1 MSGRAWRHFDF
12 LLFGATII
20 LIALG
25 IALIYSATLASTPY
39 ISESPWDSFLV
50 RQIVYTLVGIGL
62 MLLVSFTDYSIF
74 ANINHLIYAFV
85 ILSLILVYAVGHISF
100 GAQRWIEFGIFQLQP
115 SELAKVLLIIVLA
128 KFLADRQEDLKR
140 LPYLLLSMIYVG
152 LPMIFV
158 YVQPDLGTAIV
169 LAVSWLAMV
178 LVAGVRVR
186 HLGLLALIGVISSPI
201 VWLSLQGYMRE
212 RILIF
217 FNPERDP
224 LGAGYNINQARIAV
238 GSGGWLGQGFARGTQ
253 SQLHFLRVRHT
264 DYVFSVLG
272 EELGFVGVLLLLLLF
287 IVVIWRILRAAE
299 MARDTFGQLIA
310 CGIAT
315 VVAFQVIANVGMNV
329 GLLPSSGVPLP
340 FISYGGSALI
350 ALLIGEGIVQNII
363 IRHKRLEFQ

>member
-1 MSGRAWRHFDF
+1 MRGRAWQHFDF
-12 LLFGATII
+12 VLFGATII
-20 LIALG
+20 LIAGG
-25 IALIYSATLASTPY
+25 IALVYSATLASTSY
-39 ISESPWDSFLV
+39 GENLWDTFFA
-50 RQIVYTLVGIGL
+50 RQIIYALAGVGL

-74 ANINHLIYAFV
+74 TNINHVIYAFT
-85 ILSLILVYAVGHISF
+85 ILSLILVYAVGQISF
-100 GAQRWIEFGIFQLQP
+100 GAQRWINLGIFPLQP

-140 LPYLLLSMIYVG
+140 LRYLVLSILYIG
-152 LPMIFV
+152 IPMIFV
-158 YVQPDLGTAIV
+158 YIQPDLGTAIV
-169 LAVSWLAMV
+169 LAVSWFAMV
-178 LVAGVRVR
+178 LMAGVRLR
-186 HLGLLALIGVISSPI
+186 HLGLMALVGIIISPI
-201 VWLSLQGYMRE
+201 VWLSLQSYMRE

-217 FNPERDP
+217 FNPQRDP

-272 EELGFVGVLLLLLLF
+272 EELGFVGVVLLLLLF

-315 VVAFQVIANVGMNV
+315 VIAFQAIANIGMNV

-340 FISYGGSALI
+340 FVSYGGSALI

>member
-1 MSGRAWRHFDF
+1 MRGRAWQHFDF

-20 LIALG
+20 LIAVG
-25 IALIYSATLASTPY
+25 VALIYSATLASAPP
-39 ISESPWDSFLV
+39 SESLWDNFLA
-50 RQIVYTLVGIGL
+50 RQIIYALAGIGL

-74 ANINHLIYAFV
+74 ANINHLIYAFT

-100 GAQRWIEFGIFQLQP
+100 GAQRWIDLGIFPLQP

-140 LPYLLLSMIYVG
+140 LPYFLLSILYVG
-152 LPMIFV
+152 IPMIFI
-158 YVQPDLGTAIV
+158 YIQPDLGTAIV
-169 LAVSWLAMV
+169 LAVSWFAMV
-178 LVAGVRVR
+178 LMAGVRLR
-186 HLGLLALIGVISSPI
+186 HVGLVALVGVISSPF
-201 VWLSLQGYMRE
+201 VWLSLHGYMRD

-217 FNPERDP
+217 FNPLRDP

-238 GSGGWLGQGFARGTQ
+238 GSGGLLGQGFARGTQ

-272 EELGFVGVLLLLLLF
+272 EELGFIGIVLLLLLF
-287 IVVIWRILRAAE
+287 VIVIWRILRAAE

-315 VVAFQVIANVGMNV
+315 VIAFQVIANIGMNV

-350 ALLIGEGIVQNII
+350 ALLIGEGVVQNII
-363 IRHKRLEFQ
+363 IRHKRLEFE

>member
-1 MSGRAWRHFDF
+1 MKGRAWQHFDF
-12 LLFGATII
+12 VLFGATTI

-25 IALIYSATLASTPY
+25 IALIYSATLASLPY
-39 ISESPWDSFLV
+39 DSENLWDTFLV
-50 RQIVYTLVGIGL
+50 RQIIYALAGIGL

-74 ANINHLIYAFV
+74 ANVDHVIYAFL
-85 ILSLILVYAVGHISF
+85 ILSLILVYAVGQISF
-100 GAQRWIEFGIFQLQP
+100 GAQRWIDLGIFPLQP

-140 LPYLLLSMIYVG
+140 LPYLLLSMLYVG
-152 LPMIFV
+152 IPMIFI
-158 YVQPDLGTAIV
+158 YIQPDLGTAIV
-169 LAVSWLAMV
+169 MAVSWFAMV
-178 LVAGVRVR
+178 LIAGVRLR
-186 HLGLLALIGVISSPI
+186 HLGLMALVGIIGSPIIWLAL
-201 VWLSLQGYMRE
+201 QDYMRE

-217 FNPERDP
+217 FDPQRDP

-264 DYVFSVLG
+264 DYIFSVLG
-272 EELGFVGVLLLLLLF
+272 EELGFVGIVLLLLLF

-299 MARDTFGQLIA
+299 MARDTFGRLIA

-315 VVAFQVIANVGMNV
+315 VIAFQAIANIGMNV
-329 GLLPSSGVPLP
+329 GLLPASGVPLP

-350 ALLIGEGIVQNII
+350 ALLVGQGIVQNII